1 MRLRSKTIDKFAI
14 TSYNIYIIKQQI
26 NVWLNLAEGRMPFGE
41 RKEEAA
47 ERKRTARTA
56 TNQIPNL

>member
-1 MRLRSKTIDKFAI
+1 
-14 TSYNIYIIKQQI
+14 
-26 NVWLNLAEGRMPFGE
+26 MPFGE

-56 TNQIPNL
+56 TNQIPNLWKRDGNRSNHSDNAFSNRHGGAELDWLVTKRTVP